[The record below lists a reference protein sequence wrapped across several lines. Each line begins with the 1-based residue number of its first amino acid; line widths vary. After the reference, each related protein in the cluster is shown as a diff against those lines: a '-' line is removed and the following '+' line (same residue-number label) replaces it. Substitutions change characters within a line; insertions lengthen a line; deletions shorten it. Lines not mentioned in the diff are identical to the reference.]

1 MYCISAQDLLD
12 EVICVHGSGM
22 YLGDVSRVWLDAIGV
37 SWMMWA
43 WALAGWVRSG
53 SVVST
58 SDFQPE
64 GWWFEFGLCR
74 CVVPLDKKRCFTL
87 SPSTQV

>member
-22 YLGDVSRVWLDAIGV
+22 YLGDVSRVWLDAMAV

-43 WALAGWVRSG
+43 WALAMIV
-53 SVVST
+53 T
-58 SDFQPE
+58 SN
-64 GWWFEFGLCR
+64 
-74 CVVPLDKKRCFTL
+74 
-87 SPSTQV
+87 